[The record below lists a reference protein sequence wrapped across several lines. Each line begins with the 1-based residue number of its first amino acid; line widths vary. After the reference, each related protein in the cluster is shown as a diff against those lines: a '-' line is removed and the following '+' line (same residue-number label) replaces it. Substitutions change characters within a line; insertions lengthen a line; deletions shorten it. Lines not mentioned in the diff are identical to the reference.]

1 MKVDSVDNG
10 AWSTGTTRLE
20 RDHVVQDVFSA
31 VLAEA
36 GREGYASAE
45 AVSEEAPMTDQISAS
60 WSSWFNGECR
70 EGRYRDEAAA
80 DSLKQAYGEILLQA
94 YQEGGYADPK
104 AFLETLS
111 GEELSAVQ
119 VVHRLADPIRVDSL
133 TEEGALNLLVPPAA
147 QVDLNHDG
155 LTRSGVA
162 YGMKFPDSNTPAAV
176 AEAWEEATDG
186 MDLKERMIYELHM
199 MLPLLTANIICDDE
213 GRFVKQYGPDDPE
226 FRNPMASSDYSYV
239 EATEDRL
246 EYLEAFKTRISP
258 EQYEREKTFW
268 TKFQNLL
275 IDHGAP

>member
-1 MKVDSVDNG
+1 MKVDSVDSC
-10 AWSTGTTRLE
+10 ALSFGTSRRE

-60 WSSWFNGECR
+60 WSSWFDGECR
-70 EGRYRDEAAA
+70 DGRYQDETAA
-80 DSLKQAYGEILLQA
+80 DSLKQTYGEILLQA
-94 YQEGGYADPK
+94 YEEGGYADPK
-104 AFLETLS
+104 AFLKGLS
-111 GEELSAVQ
+111 DEEMSVVQ

-133 TEEGALNLLVPPAA
+133 TEEGALNLLMPPAA

-162 YGMKFPDSNTPAAV
+162 YGMKFPDSNTPAPV

-199 MLPLLTANIICDDE
+199 MLPLLTANIVCDNE

-239 EATEDRL
+239 QATEDRL
-246 EYLEAFKTRISP
+246 EYLEAFKTRIPP
-258 EQYEREKTFW
+258 ERYDREKTFW

-275 IDHGAP
+275 IDHDAQ